1 MRFKEE
7 LSRIDLHLRPAA
19 SLDLLLRVWFDLDA
33 LSEEHGVHAGL
44 GVSSGGVQQQVR
56 QLWRHKSRRVSEAF
70 QMVIPSSNVHSE
82 SHNRVLKSTPSPVH
96 HARRRDKPST

>member
-7 LSRIDLHLRPAA
+7 LSRIDLHRPAA
-19 SLDLLLRVWFDLDA
+19 SLDLLLGVWFDLDA

-56 QLWRHKSRRVSEAF
+56 QLWTHK
-70 QMVIPSSNVHSE
+70 
-82 SHNRVLKSTPSPVH
+82 KT
-96 HARRRDKPST
+96 